1 MAEAQIIDILFGLL
15 FLGLGWW
22 MRTLNESIR
31 ALHDSDRLIIDRVQ
45 HIEVLVA
52 GKYITREE
60 ANAQYMAL
68 VNKLDTID
76 QKLSSKLEQKADR

>member
-1 MAEAQIIDILFGLL
+1 MEEAQIIDILFGVIL
-15 FLGLGWW
+15 LGLGWW

-31 ALHDSDRLIIDRVQ
+31 ALHDSDAQIIDRVQ

-52 GKYITREE
+52 GKYMTREE
-60 ANAQYMAL
+60 ANTQYMAL

-76 QKLSSKLEQKADR
+76 QKLTNKLEQKVDR